1 MQDTEA
7 FVLRVTGMHCG
18 NCSGRVQR
26 ALLAVPGTASAVVD
40 LAAGSAVVVTSSCM
54 CDLVDAVEGLGF
66 GASELA
72 QTIVLRVTGT
82 LFISWLIEPRSR
94 CSARASPPGD
104 RSAHGAG
111 RHALQELLRARRARA
126 PRRGRRR

>member
-1 MQDTEA
+1 MQLEETEA

-40 LAAGSAVVVTSSCM
+40 LAAGSAVVVTSSCV

-82 LFISWLIEPRSR
+82 LFFPFASRTPISVLRPRL
-94 CSARASPPGD
+94 P
-104 RSAHGAG
+104 AG
-111 RHALQELLRARRARA
+111 
-126 PRRGRRR
+126 